1 MTAILILRPNAVNKK
16 ANLNIQPGLCRHS
29 HSAVLIAQTSLRNC
43 FILRLHEYLIN
54 QLTSQFSILIHTALQ
69 WLVPFIYL
77 PPRTHARTVY
87 GVFTITVFTSYAAS
101 LQPMTGEARSPA
113 VAIVAAAPPT
123 TLHLHLTGAVWRFKS
138 V

>member
-1 MTAILILRPNAVNKK
+1 MTVILILRPNAVDKK
-16 ANLNIQPGLCRHS
+16 ANLNIQPRLCRHS
-29 HSAVLIAQTSLRNC
+29 HSAVLNAQTSLRNC

-54 QLTSQFSILIHTALQ
+54 QLTGQFSILIYTAST
-69 WLVPFIYL
+69 VYL
-77 PPRTHARTVY
+77 FTSTHARTVY
-87 GVFTITVFTSYAAS
+87 GVFTITVFTSYAAC

-123 TLHLHLTGAVWRFKS
+123 TLHLHLTRAVWRFKS